1 MLVDSFAESFV
12 CMVLFVELLLLL
24 MACNRHTSLGHNCDL
39 CCVIC
44 TLQLSKHQGKEKK
57 RKKRK
62 GKERKG
68 KERKGKEK
76 KRKEKKRKE
85 KITPLGVNS
94 MRSQVL
100 YWAAQVLPL
109 IPYSKGFCSK
119 LLPIIVTVRVHVCP
133 ELIIQSPADHTVIS
147 GSCSPQLII

>member
-57 RKKRK
+57 RKK
-62 GKERKG
+62 
-68 KERKGKEK
+68 RKGKEK

>member
-1 MLVDSFAESFV
+1 MYITAVKTPRERK
-12 CMVLFVELLLLL
+12 EKEKKE
-24 MACNRHTSLGHNCDL
+24 R
-39 CCVIC
+39 
-44 TLQLSKHQGKEKK
+44 KEKKGKEKK
-57 RKKRK
+57 R
-62 GKERKG
+62 
-68 KERKGKEK
+68 KEK

-133 ELIIQSPADHTVIS
+133 ELIIQSPADHIVPS
-147 GSCSPQLII
+147 

>member
-1 MLVDSFAESFV
+1 MYITAVKTPRERK
-12 CMVLFVELLLLL
+12 E
-24 MACNRHTSLGHNCDL
+24 
-39 CCVIC
+39 
-44 TLQLSKHQGKEKK
+44 KEKK
-57 RKKRK
+57 ERK